1 MRILFFFSLLNYNS
15 LNIFVGLYTK
25 MSSAYSPFSISVPNK
40 RWSETRSFSVT
51 TKPFVRVE
59 TDKEGIS
66 PTIQPMGVVNKL
78 R

>member
-1 MRILFFFSLLNYNS
+1 
-15 LNIFVGLYTK
+15 